1 MWKNCKIDSFFYFS
15 KKEKMTQ
22 IDIIRNGII
31 DKLLTITDK
40 NYLSSILN
48 LLDNSNVHSEKI
60 KLTKEQ
66 KTILQ
71 FSLNDIK
78 NGDIISNEDVLK
90 SDLEWLKG
98 K

>member
-1 MWKNCKIDSFFYFS
+1 
-15 KKEKMTQ
+15 MTQ

-48 LLDNSNVHSEKI
+48 LLDSSTLNSEKI

-66 KTILQ
+66 KTMLQ

-78 NGDIISNEDVLK
+78 NGDIITNEDVLK
-90 SDLEWLKG
+90 SDLEWLKE

>member
-1 MWKNCKIDSFFYFS
+1 
-15 KKEKMTQ
+15 MTQ
-22 IDIIRNGII
+22 VDIIRNGII

-40 NYLSSILN
+40 NYLSTLLN
-48 LLDNSNVHSEKI
+48 LIDNSNIKSSTI

-66 KTILQ
+66 KTMLQ
-71 FSLNDIK
+71 FSLNDIQ
-78 NGDIISNEDVLK
+78 NEDVISNEELIK

>member
-1 MWKNCKIDSFFYFS
+1 
-15 KKEKMTQ
+15 MTQ

-48 LLDNSNVHSEKI
+48 LLDNSNVQSEKI

-66 KTILQ
+66 KTMLQ

>member
-1 MWKNCKIDSFFYFS
+1 
-15 KKEKMTQ
+15 MTQ
-22 IDIIRNGII
+22 IDIIRNRII

-66 KTILQ
+66 KTMLQ

>member
-1 MWKNCKIDSFFYFS
+1 
-15 KKEKMTQ
+15 MTK

-48 LLDNSNVHSEKI
+48 LLDSSTLHSEKI

-66 KTILQ
+66 KTMLQ

-78 NGDIISNEDVLK
+78 NGDIITNEDVLK